1 MRHSSLREYQENL
14 AARLNTAKAADASE
28 SKLGMMV
35 DADLWLMDLAD
46 VGEVIP
52 VPELLAVPLTK
63 HWFAGV
69 ANIRGNLYSIVD
81 FAAFMGGPAVPRN
94 DQARLLLI
102 AERHRIRSALLVN
115 RVVGL
120 RRADQFHIQDDGEP
134 LAPWELSRH
143 VDTDNRKWRALDV
156 DSLIRHPGFLQVEA

>member
-1 MRHSSLREYQENL
+1 MRHTSLREYQENL
-14 AARLNTAKAADASE
+14 AARLNTARAADASE
-28 SKLGMMV
+28 TRLGMQV
-35 DADLWLMDLAD
+35 GADLWLMDLAD

-69 ANIRGNLYSIVD
+69 ANIRGNLFSIVD
-81 FAAFMGGPAVPRN
+81 FPAFMGAPAVPRN

-102 AERHRIRSALLVN
+102 ADRHRMRSALLIN

-120 RRADQFHIQDDGEP
+120 RRADQFRIQDEGEP
-134 LAPWELSRH
+134 LAPWELSRQ
-143 VDTDNRKWRALDV
+143 VDTDNRKWRTLDV
-156 DSLIRHPGFLQVEA
+156 DSLVRHPSFLQVEA

>member
-1 MRHSSLREYQENL
+1 MRHTSLREYQENL
-14 AARLNTAKAADASE
+14 AARLKTATAADASA
-28 SKLGMMV
+28 SKLGLV
-35 DADLWLMDLAD
+35 AGADLWLVDLAD

-63 HWFAGV
+63 AWFAGV

-81 FAAFMGGPAVPRN
+81 FPAFMGGQAVTRN

-102 AERHRIRSALLVN
+102 ADRHRMHSALLVN

-120 RRADQFHIQDDGEP
+120 RRADQFRVQDEGEP
-134 LAPWELSRH
+134 LAPWEYSRH
-143 VDTDNRKWRALDV
+143 VDSDNRKWRALDV
-156 DSLIRHPGFLQVEA
+156 DSLIRHPSFVQVEA